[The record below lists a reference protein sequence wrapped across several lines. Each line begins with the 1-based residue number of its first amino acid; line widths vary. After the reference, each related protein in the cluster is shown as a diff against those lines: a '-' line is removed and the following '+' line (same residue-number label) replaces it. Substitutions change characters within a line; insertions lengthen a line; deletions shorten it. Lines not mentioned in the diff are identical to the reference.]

1 MFSVFVDVD
10 GQKRE
15 HTSPSVVG
23 NKIQTNSNFKAHMH
37 HNSYVLDLIRRR
49 TIIFRF
55 TYSNYYLV

>member
-10 GQKRE
+10 GRKRE
-15 HTSPSVVG
+15 QTSPSVDG

-49 TIIFRF
+49 SIIFRF